1 MSKNNLVET
10 LISQPILVWNKK
22 IPNTQLERFQT
33 FIADKYNLPIKSY
46 WDLHKWSTENFPY
59 FWKELWHYFDIIASK
74 PYTEV
79 FTKIGKGFLD
89 NTWFKGAELNFA
101 ENLLR
106 YRDNTPALICLDEF
120 GNEETVTFAELF
132 EEVKRFAAAFR
143 KQGLKI
149 GDRVGCYMSNR
160 KEAIFS
166 MLAATSIGAI
176 WGGPLPFYGARAAKK
191 ILGQMEPKFVLT
203 VDFFQEYGE
212 QFYPIKNLASITQDI
227 PSLEKVIIVVT
238 KEETS
243 PKDIKSVPK
252 SITLNDFLQS
262 GLDKQGNVPDLV
274 FEQLPFDH
282 PIAINFTSGTTG
294 VPKGVVHSA
303 TVGWT
308 LWDYPLPSL
317 CLGVTQCIYAG
328 HPAYTRP
335 GFNIWNLF
343 SKYKITFT
351 FLATTYVDQ
360 LDRKGVV
367 PDKGLTFENLR
378 VMTMGASPVK
388 PRNFE
393 YLFNTL
399 KKDLFV
405 GNLYGTTEAFGDF
418 TGFDFNLP
426 SYNTE
431 CQVPA
436 LGVEIKC
443 FDPKGNPVV
452 GERGE
457 IVFPLPTPSF
467 PIFLWND
474 KNNIRMQETYF
485 KKFEGVWCQNDEGWI
500 NPETGGLIVIGRTD
514 DTINQ
519 DGERFAAADI
529 YFAIDQMKE
538 LEDYICVAQNRW
550 NGETRAV
557 LFVRMKKGYALTE
570 DMKEKIRET
579 VKKELSRDYMPPD
592 IIEIPE
598 IPYNMNNKR
607 MESVIRK
614 IVETNKI
621 PEVNN
626 IKNPNCLRYFCDIPE
641 ILAYNKR

>member
-1 MSKNNLVET
+1 MNQSPCPERPLQPSFSQVLWECYPEFAQWRPRSRAVTEFRLATRHDCLRNHLYKIKVVPSPICTLYSLGEVMDFAHLVHCPDLLKT
-10 LISQPILVWNKK
+10 FLA
-22 IPNTQLERFQT
+22 ER
-33 FIADKYNLPIKSY
+33 Y
-46 WDLHKWSTENFPY
+46 W
-59 FWKELWHYFDIIASK
+59 
-74 PYTEV
+74 
-79 FTKIGKGFLD
+79 
-89 NTWFKGAELNFA
+89 
-101 ENLLR
+101 
-106 YRDNTPALICLDEF
+106 
-120 GNEETVTFAELF
+120 
-132 EEVKRFAAAFR
+132 
-143 KQGLKI
+143 
-149 GDRVGCYMSNR
+149 
-160 KEAIFS
+160 EA
-166 MLAATSIGAI
+166 
-176 WGGPLPFYGARAAKK
+176 R
-191 ILGQMEPKFVLT
+191 
-203 VDFFQEYGE
+203 
-212 QFYPIKNLASITQDI
+212 DI

-238 KEETS
+238 KKETS

-252 SITLNDFLQS
+252 SITLNDFLLS
-262 GLDKQGNVPDLV
+262 GLDEQGNVPDLV

-399 KKDLFV
+399 KKDLFI

-485 KKFEGVWCQNDEGWI
+485 KKFEG
-500 NPETGGLIVIGRTD
+500 
-514 DTINQ
+514 
-519 DGERFAAADI
+519 
-529 YFAIDQMKE
+529 K
-538 LEDYICVAQNRW
+538 
-550 NGETRAV
+550 
-557 LFVRMKKGYALTE
+557 
-570 DMKEKIRET
+570 
-579 VKKELSRDYMPPD
+579 
-592 IIEIPE
+592 
-598 IPYNMNNKR
+598 
-607 MESVIRK
+607 
-614 IVETNKI
+614 
-621 PEVNN
+621 
-626 IKNPNCLRYFCDIPE
+626 
-641 ILAYNKR
+641 